1 MAKNSLIGLVT
12 GLFSNNTEATTARAY
27 REIEPANVANLG
39 LVTGVARYLES
50 HKGTST
56 VSTVSKYLKKQEQIR
71 ISGVAKYLI
80 RQSVAE
86 RQNKSSE
93 VSTGV
98 SKYLKT
104 KKDVAPVVKTGVTK
118 YLDGLEKTQ
127 VSRVTKYVVKKSIA
141 EKNKPAPVRT
151 TKVASYLENKKEHT
165 ASGVAKYL
173 TRQMIAEK
181 RAIAEAV
188 VYVKPLT
195 SVDKYL
201 LGHA

>member
-27 REIEPANVANLG
+27 REIEPAALG
-39 LVTGVARYLES
+39 LVTGVAKYLDS
-50 HKGTST
+50 HKGKST

-98 SKYLKT
+98 SKYLKN
-104 KKDVAPVVKTGVTK
+104 KKDVAPVLKTGVAK

-141 EKNKPAPVRT
+141 EKNKPAPVKT
-151 TKVASYLENKKEHT
+151 TKVATYLENKKEHS

-173 TRQMIAEK
+173 SRQMIAEK
-181 RAIAEAV
+181 RALAEAV